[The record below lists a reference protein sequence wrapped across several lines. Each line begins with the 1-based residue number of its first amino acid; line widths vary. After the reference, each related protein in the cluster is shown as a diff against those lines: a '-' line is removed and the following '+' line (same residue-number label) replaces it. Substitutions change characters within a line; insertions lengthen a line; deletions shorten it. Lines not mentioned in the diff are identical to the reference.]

1 MKPFIE
7 VKNLSVIYN
16 LGKSNEV
23 VALQDINLEIYHGE
37 YIIFFGP
44 SGCGKSTLLYSIA
57 GLQAP
62 TRGSAVVAGQNVARM
77 TKQEIVNYRRLTIG
91 LIFQNF
97 NLISTLN
104 ILDNVLLPNIFGG
117 LIPGISVKKA
127 REILK
132 KFGILN
138 LAYRYPSELSGG
150 QQQRVAI
157 ARALIYNPPLLLADE
172 PTGNLDSVSAKTVM
186 DTLYEL
192 NKKFSKTVIL
202 VTHDPFWLDY
212 AHRIFHMKDG
222 QIIRQTINR
231 KRAQIRELSPE
242 ELRVSSGKIQE
253 RKKRKPRMSLRP
265 LVYYLLNSFDQ
276 PIIERLEKTIKK
288 RISGKIDSEKLKE
301 ILDRPFEEG
310 GVGLYRQ
317 TAESLTQKIERVL
330 AEMEFEEKEALEE
343 TEEEEKARRLRN
355 FLLEGWRGNLKD
367 FVQLERLDLA
377 IKQRIGK
384 KINKK
389 EFQKFLDLPVKKGGV
404 GLDRRTARN
413 FARKLETVITSR
425 RAGAV

>member
-1 MKPFIE
+1 
-7 VKNLSVIYN
+7 
-16 LGKSNEV
+16 
-23 VALQDINLEIYHGE
+23 
-37 YIIFFGP
+37 
-44 SGCGKSTLLYSIA
+44 
-57 GLQAP
+57 
-62 TRGSAVVAGQNVARM
+62 M

-97 NLISTLN
+97 NLIPTLN

-127 REILK
+127 KEILE
-132 KFGILN
+132 KFGILD
-138 LAYRYPSELSGG
+138 LSYRYPSELSGG

-253 RKKRKPRMSLRP
+253 RKKRKSRMSLRP
-265 LVYYLLNSFDQ
+265 LVYYLLNSFDK
-276 PIIERLEKTIKK
+276 PIIERLEKAIKK

-317 TAESLTQKIERVL
+317 TAESLAQKIERIL
-330 AEMEFEEKEALEE
+330 AEIEFERKEAFEE
-343 TEEEEKARRLRN
+343 TEEEEKVRRLRN

-377 IKQRIGK
+377 IKQRIEK
-384 KINKK
+384 KMDKRG
-389 EFQKFLDLPVKKGGV
+389 FQKFLDLPVKKGGV

-425 RAGAV
+425 SPEAV

>member
-23 VALQDINLEIYHGE
+23 AALQDVNLEIYHGE

-57 GLQAP
+57 GLQNP
-62 TRGSAVVAGQNVARM
+62 TRGSVVVGGQDVAQM

-97 NLISTLN
+97 NLIPTLN

-127 REILK
+127 KEILE
-132 KFGILN
+132 KFGILD
-138 LAYRYPSELSGG
+138 LSYRYPSELSGG

-253 RKKRKPRMSLRP
+253 RKKRKSRMSLRP
-265 LVYYLLNSFDQ
+265 LVYYLLNSFDK
-276 PIIERLEKTIKK
+276 PIIERLEKAIKK

-317 TAESLTQKIERVL
+317 TAESLAQKIERIL
-330 AEMEFEEKEALEE
+330 AEIEFERKEAFEE
-343 TEEEEKARRLRN
+343 TEAEEKVRRLRN

-377 IKQRIGK
+377 IKQRIEK
-384 KINKK
+384 KMDKRG
-389 EFQKFLDLPVKKGGV
+389 FQKFLDLPVKKGGV

-425 RAGAV
+425 RPGAV